1 MSDISDEHKGTE
13 VLHNQIEVLR
23 KTVSEEQTKVMN
35 AHLKLAQAEEEAKK
49 WKMRAEHYEQ
59 ILIDN
64 GLLDQNK
71 DED

>member
-1 MSDISDEHKGTE
+1 MSDTDENIERLNK
-13 VLHNQIEVLR
+13 QIEVLR
-23 KTVSEEQTKVMN
+23 ETVTTEQTKVMT
-35 AHLKLAQAEEEAKK
+35 AQLKLTEAEDEVKK

-64 GLLDQNK
+64 GLLDQKK